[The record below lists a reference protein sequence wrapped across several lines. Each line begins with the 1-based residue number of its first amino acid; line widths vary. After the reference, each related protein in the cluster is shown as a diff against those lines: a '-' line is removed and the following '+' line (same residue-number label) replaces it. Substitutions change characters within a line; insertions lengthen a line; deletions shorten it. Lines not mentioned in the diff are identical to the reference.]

1 MQIVHNRVWTL
12 VSVHETTALRE
23 TQEEEM
29 AKNDSTRK
37 GKSRITATK
46 KKQRGTKRHS
56 GKKNERASRANYVL
70 EPHPEL

>member
-1 MQIVHNRVWTL
+1 
-12 VSVHETTALRE
+12 
-23 TQEEEM
+23 M

-56 GKKNERASRANYVL
+56 GKKNERASHTNYVL